1 MVPLI
6 VISSVMTDKRLKYVG
21 NWAEQH
27 ETGQTSVLEGVS
39 EYLQDDGESQLQS
52 DYVREYRVR
61 EWRF

>member
-1 MVPLI
+1 
-6 VISSVMTDKRLKYVG
+6 MTDKRLKYVG